1 MSKYHRARRY
11 TPGIVVYNSNNYTK
25 GVVLDG
31 SPGKDTDPASRIL
44 ELAGDGTFFVNTPP
58 NRALIPT
65 GEYFDLT
72 ELLDMLG
79 DRKELQEDKEAEQ

>member
-1 MSKYHRARRY
+1 MSVYHRARRY
-11 TPGIVVYNSNNYTK
+11 TPGIVVYNTNNFTK

-31 SPGKDTDPASRIL
+31 AQGKEEDPASRIL
-44 ELAGDGTFFVNTPP
+44 ELAGDGHLFVNCPP

-72 ELLDMLG
+72 ELFEVLG
-79 DRKELQEDKEAEQ
+79 NRTELQEDKEIEQ